1 MLKKTLAHS
10 ILSVK
15 MNVLLDR
22 SDALRENLKDLQIKQ
37 REAESNEQEEL
48 QLKSIET
55 LAELSKIQKLIQ
67 RFATELS
74 RVIIR

>member
-1 MLKKTLAHS
+1 
-10 ILSVK
+10 

-37 REAESNEQEEL
+37 REAESNVQEEL

-55 LAELSKIQKLIQ
+55 LAELSKIKKLIQ